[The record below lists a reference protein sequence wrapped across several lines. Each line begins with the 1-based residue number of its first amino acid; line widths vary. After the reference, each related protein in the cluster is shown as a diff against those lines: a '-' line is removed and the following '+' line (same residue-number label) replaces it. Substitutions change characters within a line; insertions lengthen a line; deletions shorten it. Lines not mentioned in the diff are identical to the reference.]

1 MGSIPSKRVRTSGRR
16 GRYPHVTSG
25 EEPEEGPLEVG
36 GVSNVL
42 LRLTDAELCRVTTFY
57 QSRLEEVMTSSTQDL
72 ITTLS
77 EAPAFKEELKVR
89 GLRPWDEIV
98 KKRLLIG
105 QKRVRLDGLLK
116 VAMEAGGSN
125 VRELWKALG
134 QVSVRNPALQDIL
147 QEVQARGPGL
157 LFYITWNSL
166 SEKLPNYME
175 VIQQASLRHRRDV
188 LHQLEL
194 LWAAGSHDPWP
205 SPRPEDYPDL
215 LAISQPTEPS
225 FSPGM
230 GEGSENVRVRPL
242 DPRLHLFPPFSS
254 PGSPGCLTLLTG
266 TPGIG
271 KTACLRNLVSEWA
284 SSPSVYP
291 ELHFIFYIEFLAP
304 GPELSLTAMVLKL
317 YPGLAP
323 LLTTLYSCPQA
334 LAFVFDGLE
343 RLDASPL
350 PPERPEAVPEVTPEH
365 SMPAWQILFWL
376 AHGHLLPGCQVL
388 LSARPHTAEPFLL
401 LRPRLWA
408 EVRGLRPEAWQAHL
422 LRSFSQEPEAGQR
435 LLARLLVSPLL
446 KSLCSN
452 PAYYWLASHCLAPR
466 ANGQGKEEECEEM
479 PATTTELLACYLRWA
494 LSQEGRPLL
503 PAQGLRSLL
512 CRISVV
518 ALRCLADGGRPFQP
532 AEWALQPAELPP
544 GLAHPAA
551 TSNGAYSF
559 RQPPVAEFLAALAQ
573 FLGPHSWEAQRE
585 TREATVRDGRYAGFL
600 YYTAGLSRKAATQ
613 LLLPLLGPLS
623 RRSVH
628 GALRW
633 LDRLSQD
640 GAGWVTEG
648 GQRGLLELARC
659 LHEARRRRLALRA
672 VTGLSGKRLER
683 SGELPKARMDAQDCA
698 ALAYLKGLSGST
710 DVYDFSGCWL
720 GAVGLHMLMPTLLH
734 CKKLGLT
741 CNNLGDEGMRILAIL
756 LRDPECQIT
765 HLDLT
770 QNELTPSCVPDLAS
784 GIFSL
789 RGLSLSENYLGDDA
803 VQELCEAL
811 SGPSCRL
818 EVLQLT
824 RNRLTSAIV
833 PVLCKLLSVCDRL
846 HWLSLDENS
855 VGDEGVKDLSAS
867 LSTSRLRMLGL
878 SSNGLTDASVPE
890 LVNALGVQRSIRHL
904 KLSNNLI
911 TDTSLPH
918 ISNLVKTCHRLQKLR
933 VMNNLF
939 TENGLQFLSSL
950 TQDQKL
956 LNLVIH

>member
-16 GRYPHVTSG
+16 SRYPHVTSG
-25 EEPEEGPLEVG
+25 EGLEEGPSEVG
-36 GVSNVL
+36 GISNVL
-42 LRLTDAELCRVTTFY
+42 LRLTDAELYRVTTFY

-72 ITTLS
+72 IATLS
-77 EAPAFKEELKVR
+77 EAPAFKEELKV
-89 GLRPWDEIV
+89 V
-98 KKRLLIG
+98 KKRLLMG
-105 QKRVRLDGLLK
+105 QKRVRLEGLLK
-116 VAMEAGGSN
+116 VAMEAGGN
-125 VRELWKALG
+125 NMRELWKALG
-134 QVSVRNPALQDIL
+134 QVSVRNPALQDVL
-147 QEVQARGPGL
+147 QEVQTRGPGL

-188 LHQLEL
+188 LRQLEL
-194 LWAAGSHDPWP
+194 LWAVGSHDPWP
-205 SPRPEDYPDL
+205 TPRPEDYPDL
-215 LAISQPTEPS
+215 LAISQYIEPS

-230 GEGSENVRVRPL
+230 EEGSATIRVHPL
-242 DPRLHLFPPFSS
+242 DPRLHLFPTFSS
-254 PGSPGCLTLLTG
+254 PGSPGRLTLLTG
-266 TPGIG
+266 APGIG
-271 KTACLRNLVSEWA
+271 KTACLRRLVSEWA

-291 ELHFIFYIEFLAP
+291 ELHFIFYIELLAP
-304 GPELSLTAMVLKL
+304 GPELSLTAMLLEL

-343 RLDASPL
+343 RLDALPL
-350 PPERPEAVPEVTPEH
+350 SPERPEAEPEVTPEH
-365 SMPAWQILFWL
+365 AMPAWQMVLSL
-376 AHGHLLPGCQVL
+376 ARGHLLPGCQVL
-388 LSARPHTAEPFLL
+388 LSARPHTAEPLL
-401 LRPRLWA
+401 LLQPRLWA

-422 LRSFSQEPEAGQR
+422 LRSFSQEPEAGQW
-435 LLARLLVSPLL
+435 LLARLLASPLL
-446 KSLCSN
+446 KNLCSN
-452 PAYYWLASHCLAPR
+452 PAYCWLASHCLAPR
-466 ANGQGKEEECEEM
+466 ANGQGKEEKCEEM

-503 PAQGLRSLL
+503 PAQGLKSLL

-518 ALRCLADGGRPFQP
+518 ALHCLADGGRPFQP

-573 FLGPHSWEAQRE
+573 FLGPHSWEAVRE
-585 TREATVRDGRYAGFL
+585 TREATVRDRRYAGFL
-600 YYTAGLSRKAATQ
+600 YFTAGLSRKVATQ
-613 LLLPLLGPLS
+613 LLLPLLGPLT
-623 RRSVH
+623 RRSVR

-633 LDRLSQD
+633 LSQE

-648 GQRGLLELARC
+648 DQRGLLQFARC
-659 LHEARRRRLALRA
+659 LYEARRRQLALQA
-672 VTGLSGKRLER
+672 VTGLPGKMVVR
-683 SGELPKARMDAQDCA
+683 SGELSKARMDAQDCA
-698 ALAYLKGLSGST
+698 ALAYLMGLSGST
-710 DVYDFSGCWL
+710 EIYDFTGCWL

-734 CKKLGLT
+734 CKKLSLT
-741 CNNLGDEGMRILAIL
+741 CNNLGDEGVRILAIL

-789 RGLSLSENYLGDDA
+789 RGLSLNDNYLGDDA

-811 SGPSCRL
+811 TGPSCRI
-818 EVLQLT
+818 EVLQLM

-833 PVLCKLLSVCDRL
+833 PILCKLLSVWDRIYY
-846 HWLSLDENS
+846 LSLDGNS
-855 VGDEGVKDLSAS
+855 LGDEGVKDLSAS

-890 LVNALGVQRSIRHL
+890 LVSALGNQMSIRRL
-904 KLSNNLI
+904 KLSNNLM
-911 TDTSLPH
+911 TDISLPH
-918 ISNLVKTCHRLQKLR
+918 ISNLVKTCHRLQKLC
-933 VMNNLF
+933 VINNLF
-939 TENGLQFLSSL
+939 SENGLQFLSSL
-950 TQDQKL
+950 TQGQES
-956 LNLVIH
+956 LNLVMY